1 MNMKFPVKTVRI
13 NFTNYTQKDAADCLD
28 LSLTAYCRKE
38 NGKSKFYAEE
48 LHKLAQLFGVN
59 IDIFFDLG
67 CHNKTQNEMPG
78 AV

>member
-1 MNMKFPVKTVRI
+1 MNMRFSVKAARV
-13 NFTNYTQKDAADCLD
+13 NFTSLTQKEVADYLG

-59 IDIFFDLG
+59 IDIFFDLA